1 MGERQRRDRE
11 EWECDRGR
19 AHSTQTEITI
29 HHGRLHTSIL
39 CLPVSVCTHLSVDCV
54 NWHMSAGR
62 GSTKP
67 LKWRRKM
74 KQEGKRMDGE
84 LLYACEP
91 LSLVAKCAPSPDMD
105 ANYGGGLL
113 DMVKGGAGKFFS
125 NFKDNLKDTLKDTS
139 RQVMS
144 QVST

>member
-1 MGERQRRDRE
+1 M
-11 EWECDRGR
+11 
-19 AHSTQTEITI
+19 
-29 HHGRLHTSIL
+29 
-39 CLPVSVCTHLSVDCV
+39 
-54 NWHMSAGR
+54 
-62 GSTKP
+62 
-67 LKWRRKM
+67 
-74 KQEGKRMDGE
+74 
-84 LLYACEP
+84 
-91 LSLVAKCAPSPDMD
+91 AKCAPSADMD